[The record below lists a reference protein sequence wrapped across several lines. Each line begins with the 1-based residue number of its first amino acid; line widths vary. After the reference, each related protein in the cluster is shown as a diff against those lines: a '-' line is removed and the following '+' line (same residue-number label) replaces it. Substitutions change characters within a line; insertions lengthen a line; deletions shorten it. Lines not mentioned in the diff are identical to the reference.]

1 VLNVTRISSDPSK
14 HEEDLASLA
23 SQAAVALDNLVLGR
37 GGDVAAVKRL
47 ALLVCGSLETDQ
59 AIDLTTAVA
68 VHHALIEM
76 SGVTSSK
83 TVDDLRTNA
92 MEFIER
98 LSRIAKNESLEPAEI
113 KNLRDVCVALSR
125 SATALAGPLYDR
137 PTHQFRS

>member
-1 VLNVTRISSDPSK
+1 MLNVTRTSSDSSK
-14 HEEDLASLA
+14 HDEDLASLA

-37 GGDVAAVKRL
+37 GSDLAAVKRL
-47 ALLVCGSLETDQ
+47 ADVVCGSLETQ
-59 AIDLTTAVA
+59 PAIDLTTAVA
-68 VHHALIEM
+68 VHHALVEM

-83 TVDDLRTNA
+83 TVDELRKNA

-98 LSRIAKNESLEPAEI
+98 LSKTAEHESLEPAEI

-137 PTHQFRS
+137 PTHQLR